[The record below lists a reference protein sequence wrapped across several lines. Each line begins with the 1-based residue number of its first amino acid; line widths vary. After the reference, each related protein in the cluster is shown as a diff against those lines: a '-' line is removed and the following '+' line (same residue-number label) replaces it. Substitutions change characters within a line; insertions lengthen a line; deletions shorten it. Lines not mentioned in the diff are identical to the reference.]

1 VWQRVRCQKDCKN
14 VANCNIYK
22 LYVCLNSSNQL
33 LKLTWINARI
43 WNSFRPD
50 RLTDRPVN
58 LGVGPDALPALERP
72 NFGALA
78 YTGGPGTARSPRKRS
93 PILRLALRKTASSRL
108 WLFAVLVTAM
118 VPANAQKIVLGIE
131 GDW

>member
-1 VWQRVRCQKDCKN
+1 
-14 VANCNIYK
+14 
-22 LYVCLNSSNQL
+22 
-33 LKLTWINARI
+33 
-43 WNSFRPD
+43 
-50 RLTDRPVN
+50 VN

-78 YTGGPGTARSPRKRS
+78 YTVGPGTARSPRKRS
-93 PILRLALRKTASSRL
+93 PILMLALRKTASSRL

-131 GDW
+131 GDWWDSGGHQLGFASQLQGECVFGQGGSLQIVESKTKHADPGL